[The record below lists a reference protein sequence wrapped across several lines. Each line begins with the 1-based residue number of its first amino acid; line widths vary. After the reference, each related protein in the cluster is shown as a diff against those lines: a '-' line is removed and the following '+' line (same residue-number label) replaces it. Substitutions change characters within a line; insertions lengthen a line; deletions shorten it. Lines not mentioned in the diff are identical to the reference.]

1 MPRPGERHSDSQ
13 PRRGAVAIITRAD
26 RWLVIRRSADVA
38 APRAFCFPGGHIEPG
53 ETESEA
59 LVRELQEELG
69 VLVQPI
75 RRVWQSQTRWRVELS
90 WWLAQ
95 VDPAAALLPN
105 AAEVESAHWLTPAEI
120 LALPELLDSNRDF
133 LSLVAAG
140 QIVLSLPEGG

>member
-1 MPRPGERHSDSQ
+1 MPRPAESPSTSEL
-13 PRRGAVAIITRAD
+13 PRGAVAVITRAD
-26 RWLVIRRSADVA
+26 RFLVIRRSASVA
-38 APRAFCFPGGHIEPG
+38 APRAFCFPGGHVEPG

-59 LVRELQEELG
+59 LVRELREELG
-69 VLVQPI
+69 VLAQPI

-90 WWLAQ
+90 WWLTE

-105 AAEVESAHWLTPAEI
+105 AAEVESVHWLAPPEI

-140 QIVLSLPEGG
+140 QIVLSSHERG